1 MPVKIDMSSI
11 EFSAISQ
18 MAKDYEILYEA
29 LEDISKMVAL
39 NYAPG
44 DILFVANYA
53 LDRVT
58 IKPGGE

>member
-1 MPVKIDMSSI
+1 MPVKIDMSGI
-11 EFSAISQ
+11 EFSAIVQ
-18 MAKDYEILYEA
+18 MEKDYKVLYET
-29 LEDISKMVAL
+29 LEEIVKMTNY

-58 IKPGGE
+58 IKP

>member
-1 MPVKIDMSSI
+1 MPVKIDMTAV
-11 EFSAISQ
+11 EWDAINQ
-18 MAKDYEILYEA
+18 MEKDYKVLYET
-29 LEDISKMVAL
+29 LEEIVKMTNY

-58 IKPGGE
+58 IKP